1 MIESI
6 RALFETARRLTAAG
20 QGTPFPPPLADA
32 LARAVGAAATEVA
45 RAAVAGAFSTASTAT
60 DPNATPPPGLVG
72 WQPCRF
78 AARAT
83 ADALS
88 AAAAAAWA
96 VPGGRPAALALGALA
111 GIADLAAR
119 AADTD

>member
-6 RALFETARRLTAAG
+6 RALFEAACRLTAAG
-20 QGTPFPPPLADA
+20 QDTPFPPPLGDA

-45 RAAVAGAFSTASTAT
+45 RAAVAGAFSVAT
-60 DPNATPPPGLVG
+60 DPDAIPSAAR
-72 WQPCRF
+72 QPCRF

-96 VPGGRPAALALGALA
+96 VPGGRPVALALGALA
-111 GIADLAAR
+111 GVADLAAR
-119 AADTD
+119 AAETD